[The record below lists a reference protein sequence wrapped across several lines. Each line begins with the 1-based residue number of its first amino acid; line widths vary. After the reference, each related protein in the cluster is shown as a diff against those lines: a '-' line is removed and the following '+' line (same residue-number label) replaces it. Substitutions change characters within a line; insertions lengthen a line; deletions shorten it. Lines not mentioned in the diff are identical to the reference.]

1 MPCHASLCVPT
12 FLVLPW
18 SVECK
23 WNASCMVAWMVE
35 LLLHT
40 LAWHASG
47 IQCCQLQAK
56 MEAERQRA
64 EVERQRMK
72 AERQR
77 MEAERLQMFEYMRG
91 VYAAIGQPPPPMPV
105 PPPQPALNTVS
116 GTVSHFTTL

>member
-1 MPCHASLCVPT
+1 
-12 FLVLPW
+12 
-18 SVECK
+18 
-23 WNASCMVAWMVE
+23 
-35 LLLHT
+35 
-40 LAWHASG
+40 
-47 IQCCQLQAK
+47 

-64 EVERQRMK
+64 E